1 MDFLRILNA
10 ARFMS
15 ICWILL
21 AHNGYVHA
29 TGSVIYNL
37 ENLATTFDNYDV
49 LSISYGGF
57 YAFDTLFALSGIMVG
72 YTFLEGMF
80 ADNKI
85 SIGQFCLTRILT
97 ILAPYIFVLFLTWG
111 LIGYLADG
119 PNWHTIDTMY
129 DDCKDFW
136 WANLMFLNN
145 FIPEL
150 ELSDCLS
157 WTWYLALEV

>member
-1 MDFLRILNA
+1 
-10 ARFMS
+10 MS

-29 TGSVIYNL
+29 TGSTIFNL
-37 ENLATTFDNYDV
+37 ESIADNFDNYDV
-49 LSISYGGF
+49 MAISYGGF
-57 YAFDTLFALSGIMVG
+57 FGFDTLFLLSGIIVG

-80 ADNKI
+80 SQHKI
-85 SIGQFCLTRILT
+85 SVGQYILTRILT
-97 ILAPYIFVLFLTWG
+97 ILAPYIFIMFLTWG
-111 LIGYLADG
+111 LVGYLADG

-136 WANLMFLNN
+136 WANLMFINN
-145 FIPEL
+145 FIPNL

-157 WTWYLALEV
+157 WTWYIALEV